1 MSKPK
6 VLVMK
11 KLPSEVMSYLSDHC
25 EIIIPSS
32 NETADKLGEVAGL
45 IPAGI
50 RIDNALLA
58 SAPQLKVVSNISVG
72 YDNFDIAAMKA
83 RSIIGT
89 HTPYVLDDTVAD
101 LVFGLILSAARRLPE
116 LDKLVK
122 DGGWVSSLR
131 DEQLFGVDV
140 HHSTLGIIG
149 MGRIGEAIAK
159 RAKFGFDMN
168 VQYSNRSRKADI
180 EERLGVQYAAL
191 DELLATSDF
200 VVLMAPHTKE
210 THKMIG
216 KAQFALM
223 KQTAIFINASRGAL
237 VDEEA
242 LIEALEQKTIY
253 AAGLDVFDQEPVDAA
268 NRLLQLSNAVTLP
281 HIGSATLK
289 TRNDMAMV
297 AARNLVLALKGETAP
312 NVVPELR

>member
-1 MSKPK
+1 
-6 VLVMK
+6 
-11 KLPSEVMSYLSDHC
+11 
-25 EIIIPSS
+25 
-32 NETADKLGEVAGL
+32 
-45 IPAGI
+45 
-50 RIDNALLA
+50 
-58 SAPQLKVVSNISVG
+58 
-72 YDNFDIAAMKA
+72 
-83 RSIIGT
+83 
-89 HTPYVLDDTVAD
+89 
-101 LVFGLILSAARRLPE
+101 LSAARRLPE

-122 DGGWVSSLR
+122 DGGWVPSVR

-140 HHSTLGIIG
+140 HHATLGIIG

-159 RAKFGFDMN
+159 RAKYGFDMN

-180 EERLGVQYAAL
+180 EDRLGVHYAPL

-253 AAGLDVFDQEPVDAA
+253 AAGLDVFDQEP
-268 NRLLQLSNAVTLP
+268 
-281 HIGSATLK
+281 
-289 TRNDMAMV
+289 
-297 AARNLVLALKGETAP
+297 
-312 NVVPELR
+312 